1 MKIPQEIRGLIE
13 AGTLAHFVTLNR
25 DGSPQ
30 VTLIWL
36 GLDGD
41 DLVAGHLDEHAKVK
55 NVRRDPRVAISLET
69 SRKNSMGLIEY
80 AVLYGEAHIEE
91 GGAPELLRRLAKV
104 YMGPGVEFPPME
116 NPPAGFVTRIRV
128 IKVAGVG
135 PWTRQTD

>member
-1 MKIPQEIRGLIE
+1 MKIPQEIRALIE

-104 YMGPGVEFPPME
+104 YMGPGVKFPPME

-135 PWTRQTD
+135 AWTRQTD

>member
-1 MKIPQEIRGLIE
+1 MKIPQEIRALIE

-41 DLVAGHLDEHAKVK
+41 DLLAGHLDEHAKVK

-104 YMGPGVEFPPME
+104 YMGPGVKFPPME

-135 PWTRQTD
+135 PWTRQTA

>member
-1 MKIPQEIRGLIE
+1 MKIPQEIRALIE

-55 NVRRDPRVAISLET
+55 NVRRDPRVAVSLET

-104 YMGPGVEFPPME
+104 YMGRGVKFPPME

-128 IKVAGVG
+128 IRVAGVG

>member
-1 MKIPQEIRGLIE
+1 MKIPQEIRALIE

-55 NVRRDPRVAISLET
+55 NVRRDPRVAVSLET

-104 YMGPGVEFPPME
+104 YMGPGVKFPPME

>member
-1 MKIPQEIRGLIE
+1 MKIPQEIRALIE

-104 YMGPGVEFPPME
+104 YMGPGVKFPPME

-135 PWTRQTD
+135 PWTRRTD

>member
-1 MKIPQEIRGLIE
+1 MKIPQEIRALIE

-104 YMGPGVEFPPME
+104 YMGPGVKFPPME

-135 PWTRQTD
+135 PWTHQTA

>member
-1 MKIPQEIRGLIE
+1 MKIPQEIRALIE

-36 GLDGD
+36 GLDDD

-69 SRKNSMGLIEY
+69 SRRNSMGLIEY

-104 YMGPGVEFPPME
+104 YMGPGVKFPPME

-135 PWTRQTD
+135 PWTRQTA